1 MKLLLKKISIQPS
14 ILRLPKPQI
23 VLEHFSKSLEVFC
36 KIEKELETYLDS
48 KRLLF
53 YRFYFLSNEELLNML
68 AETQNF
74 KILQTFLPKIFE
86 NVSKINV
93 QPDQTVKSVES
104 MEGENLSFYRQGFLM
119 RGSLENWL
127 EILQNN
133 IVIAVVQYIFSY
145 F

>member
-14 ILRLPKPQI
+14 ILSLPKPQI